1 MARYRV
7 LEIRDKLISKG
18 KPYYVVQ
25 KHKLGLWWSEYFEEH
40 TEHGATYWDRDEAI
54 TWWQYHCDKES
65 RIQTTE
71 IAYKDTKKPW
81 QQ

>member
-7 LEIRDKLISKG
+7 LEVRDKLISKG

-40 TEHGATYWDRDEAI
+40 TEHGATYWDKDEAI
-54 TWWQYHCDKES
+54 TWWEYHCDNATSDIVTGKQIG
-65 RIQTTE
+65 R
-71 IAYKDTKKPW
+71 AHV
-81 QQ
+81 